1 MNSESERIHELVRKA
16 YAGVAAEAGGNKPGC
31 GCGCGCAPVS
41 SGGVPGADL
50 GLPEADLGL
59 SCGSPVAF
67 SLIRPG
73 DVVLD
78 LGSGAG
84 RDVFTAAREAG
95 PEGRAIG
102 VDMTP
107 EMIAL
112 ARRNAEKFEARTG
125 LRNVEFREGRIE
137 RLPVADETADL
148 AISNCV
154 VNLSPDKPGV
164 FREVF
169 RALKP
174 GGRMVVSDIVLEYK
188 LPDWALASDDLYAG
202 CISGALLRADYLSA
216 IREAGFEKVEILSDK
231 VYFSG
236 NAETD
241 PITKGAARALDGA
254 AASITVS
261 AVKPPRP

>member
-1 MNSESERIHELVRKA
+1 MGNESERIHELVRKA
-16 YAGVAAEAGGNKPGC
+16 YAGVANAAGETRP
-31 GCGCGCAPVS
+31 GCGCGCAPCS
-41 SGGVPGADL
+41 SGGVPDENLA
-50 GLPEADLGL
+50 LPEADLGL

-84 RDVFTAAREAG
+84 RDVFTAARETG
-95 PEGRAIG
+95 PAGRAIG

-112 ARRNAEKFEARTG
+112 ARRNAEKFAARTG

-137 RLPVADETADL
+137 QLPVEDEAVDL
-148 AISNCV
+148 VISNCV

-169 RALKP
+169 RTLRP
-174 GGRMVVSDIVLEYK
+174 GGRMVVSDIVLEYE
-188 LPDWALASDDLYAG
+188 LPDWALASEDLYAG
-202 CISGALLRADYLSA
+202 CISGALRREDYLSA
-216 IREAGFEKVEILSDK
+216 IRQAGFEKVEILKDK
-231 VYFSG
+231 VYFAG

-241 PITKGAARALDGA
+241 PITKGSAKALDGA

-261 AVKPPRP
+261 AVKPA